1 MANPTVSYDLRPCA
15 LSVVRDLCAQYHGY
29 GGAGG
34 VATYSFAVYENDKA
48 VAAFAWQPPAPGS
61 AQSVCPSEPSA
72 VIALSRM
79 VAVPREERELN
90 HISKPLRRQMDR
102 LIDRT
107 RYPVLVTYSDEGQG
121 HTGHVYKCSGWTATT
136 REKRRWYYSL
146 DGSRISSYCNGKTRA
161 MGGSLEGIRGFS
173 AGRSAPARLSKC
185 LNGCATTDG
194 CVYRSPARDGA
205 VETKLIHG
213 SSKTTC
219 ASRPSGERTA

>member
-146 DGSRISSYCNGKTRA
+146 DGSRISSYCNGKTTREGRFFGGHTWIQRWEKRA
-161 MGGSLEGIRGFS
+161 CEIEQVPEWLRDHGWMRVPITGKRW
-173 AGRSAPARLSKC
+173 RSGNQAYTWVKQDNLRLS
-185 LNGCATTDG
+185 T
-194 CVYRSPARDGA
+194 
-205 VETKLIHG
+205 EW
-213 SSKTTC
+213 
-219 ASRPSGERTA
+219 